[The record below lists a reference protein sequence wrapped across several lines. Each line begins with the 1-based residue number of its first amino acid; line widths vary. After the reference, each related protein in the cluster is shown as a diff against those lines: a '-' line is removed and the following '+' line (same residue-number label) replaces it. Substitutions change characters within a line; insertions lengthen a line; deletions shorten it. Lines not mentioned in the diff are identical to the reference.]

1 MRLCVSWTAAILAHQ
16 PAGVVHAVKISAFI
30 TMRADL
36 AAATVS
42 EVDCTC
48 FIVLSGQLLY
58 CRQRMP
64 TCGHPG
70 LHVKVITGHDTGAAT
85 PQVVVR
91 RAHSQESTQLRALCS
106 NVWQPGQAVRQVPL
120 LNSGSTSNNLESSPH
135 YAVDIAV
142 CNVPSPAGESVP

>member
-1 MRLCVSWTAAILAHQ
+1 MRLRVSWTAAILAHQ
-16 PAGVVHAVKISAFI
+16 PAGVVHAVEISAFI

-48 FIVLSGQLLY
+48 FIVLSSHLLY

-106 NVWQPGQAVRQVPL
+106 NVWQPGQAPPVRQVPL
-120 LNSGSTSNNLESSPH
+120 LNSGSTSNNLEASPH

-142 CNVPSPAGESVP
+142 EPCG